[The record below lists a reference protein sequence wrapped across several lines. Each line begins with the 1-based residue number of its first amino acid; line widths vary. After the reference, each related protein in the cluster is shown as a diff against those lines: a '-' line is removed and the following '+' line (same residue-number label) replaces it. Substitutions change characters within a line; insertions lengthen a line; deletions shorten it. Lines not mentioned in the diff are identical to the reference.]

1 MSDNT
6 SDKMSDNMPE
16 FPPHEASLYGAFILP
31 VAAAL
36 RLRGE
41 DPVELMQAAGI
52 DPARVA
58 NPEWRVCWD
67 TWNVFMAD
75 CVTHTGDEAFGL
87 VAAEQL
93 RPQVLRSLGLA
104 WLASD
109 TVYDGLRRM
118 IRFNK
123 LIVTG
128 TVLSLEE
135 EGELAHV
142 HVNASSGFETDVPA
156 VVDYGLGMII
166 RMCRL
171 TMGEYLA
178 PISVDMRRPRP
189 SDPGPWEYQFAAPVA
204 FGQAGNRITWSLVDI
219 AEPLVT
225 GDPELAR
232 VNDEHTQAYL
242 DEFLSH
248 STSREVVERIIQHL
262 PDGPP
267 SQRQI
272 AGALHMSNRTLQRKL
287 REEGVGYL
295 DLLQDTRLQL
305 ARKYLRSPGRS
316 VVETAYLL
324 GFSEPSTF
332 SRAFKRWTG
341 QAPAEY
347 RANAAHFRN
356 L

>member
-1 MSDNT
+1 MQQHC
-6 SDKMSDNMPE
+6 
-16 FPPHEASLYGAFILP
+16 PPHAASLYGAFILP
-31 VAAAL
+31 VASAL

-41 DPVELMQAAGI
+41 DPVALMEAAGI
-52 DPARVA
+52 DPAKVA
-58 NPEWRVCWD
+58 DPEWRVCWD
-67 TWNVFMAD
+67 TWNVFMAE
-75 CVTHTGDEAFGL
+75 CVERTGEEAFGL
-87 VAAEQL
+87 LAAEQL

-128 TVLSLEE
+128 TVLGLEE
-135 EGELAHV
+135 EGELLHV
-142 HVNASSGFETDVPA
+142 HINANAAARAEAPA
-156 VVDYGLGMII
+156 VVDYGLGTII

-178 PISVDMRRPRP
+178 PVSVDMKRPAPAEPAR
-189 SDPGPWEYQFAAPVA
+189 WEYHFAAPVA
-204 FGQAGNRITWSLVDI
+204 FGREGNRITWALADI
-219 AEPLVT
+219 VEPLVT
-225 GDPELAR
+225 GDPALAR
-232 VNDEHTQAYL
+232 VNDEHSQAYL
-242 DEFLSH
+242 DEFLSQ
-248 STSREVVERIIQHL
+248 STSREVVERIIERL

-272 AGALHMSNRTLQRKL
+272 ADALHMSNRTLQRKL
-287 REEGVGYL
+287 REEGVSFL

-305 ARKYLRSPGRS
+305 ARKYLRGPGRS

-347 RANAAHFRN
+347 RAQAGARGAG
-356 L
+356 